1 MTSEGPP
8 LEALV
13 RRLAEC
19 PADFLAPSIH
29 VTALAADL
37 LRDLGQKT
45 PPSDLWTVLAPAKG
59 RGAAAR
65 ATANRLQ
72 LIALGV
78 WLLSDPWFIHNR
90 TSASNVWLLLAVGFD
105 PLAEIIDADRAI
117 ADADRRE
124 ELVRFI
130 LWSLELRPAGESH
143 AQAQDRLTNLD
154 SVERVRVVRETR
166 AAEERARQIREAMAA
181 KAAEEAA
188 ASYGRE

>member
-8 LEALV
+8 LEALA
-13 RRLAEC
+13 RRLAES
-19 PADFLAPSIH
+19 PADFLTSSIH

-37 LRDLGQKT
+37 LRDLGQQT
-45 PPSDLWTVLAPAKG
+45 PPDDLWAMLAPTKG

-65 ATANRLQ
+65 SAANRLQ
-72 LIALGV
+72 LISLAV
-78 WLLSDPWFIHNR
+78 WLLSDPWFARNA
-90 TSASNVWLLLAVGFD
+90 TSASSVWLLLAIGLD
-105 PLAEIIDADRAI
+105 PLAEIIDATSAI
-117 ADADRRE
+117 SDADRRE

-130 LWSLELRPAGESH
+130 LWSLELRPAGETH